1 MQDTGVLSSLVLYP
15 ASIPNLNRARKETSM
30 RPPMTAV
37 FFYTVAT
44 GAMEELPES
53 VRFQPQD
60 HAIIEAHKDELL
72 ALTDTVVKNFYD
84 DLFATPGTRQ
94 VFREGERAV
103 REKTL
108 ADWYRR
114 TIEGPINEDYWAWQA
129 YVGLLHVKRRV
140 TNVMMIGGVFNVL
153 ATVRSRL
160 GDRVA
165 LMEAMQRLLGTV
177 AAVIAYAYDLF
188 RLMSV
193 EKITGIGPEL
203 IERQVVLGVEEVLRE
218 LPR

>member
-1 MQDTGVLSSLVLYP
+1 
-15 ASIPNLNRARKETSM
+15 
-30 RPPMTAV
+30 
-37 FFYTVAT
+37 
-44 GAMEELPES
+44 
-53 VRFQPQD
+53 
-60 HAIIEAHKDELL
+60 
-72 ALTDTVVKNFYD
+72 
-84 DLFATPGTRQ
+84 
-94 VFREGERAV
+94 
-103 REKTL
+103 
-108 ADWYRR
+108 
-114 TIEGPINEDYWAWQA
+114 
-129 YVGLLHVKRRV
+129 
-140 TNVMMIGGVFNVL
+140 MMIGGVFNVL

>member
-1 MQDTGVLSSLVLYP
+1 
-15 ASIPNLNRARKETSM
+15 
-30 RPPMTAV
+30 
-37 FFYTVAT
+37 
-44 GAMEELPES
+44 

-114 TIEGPINEDYWAWQA
+114 TIEGPIDENYWAWHA
-129 YVGLLHVKRRV
+129 HIGLLYVKRRV

>member
-1 MQDTGVLSSLVLYP
+1 MEEGGEEMGGS
-15 ASIPNLNRARKETSM
+15 
-30 RPPMTAV
+30 
-37 FFYTVAT
+37 FFYTVVTKAL
-44 GAMEELPES
+44 EELPMS

-94 VFREGERAV
+94 VFREGERAA

-114 TIEGPINEDYWAWQA
+114 TIEGPIDENYWAWHA
-129 YVGLLHVKRRV
+129 YIGLLHVKRRV

-153 ATVRSRL
+153 ATVQSRL

-165 LMEAMQRLLGTV
+165 LMEAMQRLLGTA
-177 AAVIAYAYDLF
+177 AAVIAYAYNLF
-188 RLMSV
+188 YLMSV

-203 IERQVVLGVEEVLRE
+203 IERQVLLGVDDVLQE